1 MEKVLIVDVDKCT
14 GCRICELVCSMA
26 KEGEF
31 NPKKAHIR
39 VIKNKEMDINMVIL
53 STKCDFCGECVEWCL
68 PQAIKFVG
76 LDEAIL
82 KWKGVKVGSLPAP
95 LFSSL

>member
-1 MEKVLIVDVDKCT
+1 MKIVTINPDKCT

-31 NPKKAHIR
+31 NPKRSRIR
-39 VIKNKEMDINMVIL
+39 VVKNKEMDINMVTL
-53 STKCDFCGECVEWCL
+53 GTKCDFCGECTEWCL
-68 PQAIKFVG
+68 PQAIKFVD

-95 LFSSL
+95 LFS

>member
-31 NPKKAHIR
+31 NPKRSKIR
-39 VIKNKEMDINMVIL
+39 VMKNKEMDIHMVTL
-53 STKCDFCGECVEWCL
+53 GTKCDFCGECIEWCL
-68 PQAIKFVG
+68 SQAIKFVD